1 MAGWR
6 STVLQELRPV
16 PFDGVVWSLAGVV
29 DGRYS
34 DGLVVDLS
42 FQIGDLLDRL
52 GPLHSFLCFIA
63 LEFELLINVF
73 EKSLLTVAWKQRFSL
88 LLHLFRRLKKVEL
101 FSQNAVYLPD
111 LVLLEGSFAQGLLI
125 LKPLPEFSLHPSH
138 MPCLIVDVF

>member
-16 PFDGVVWSLAGVV
+16 PFDGIVWSLAGVV

-34 DGLVVDLS
+34 EGLVVDLS
-42 FQIGDLLDRL
+42 LQIVDLLYRV
-52 GPLHSFLCFIA
+52 GPLHSLICFIA

-88 LLHLFRRLKKVEL
+88 LLHLFRRHKEVEL

-111 LVLLEGSFAQGLLI
+111 LVLLECSFAQSLLI
-125 LKPLPEFSLHPSH
+125 LKPLPEFSLHPSN
-138 MPCLIVDVF
+138 MPCLIVDVW